1 METSTCGQIAD
12 AVDSNNVNN
21 VNNVNTDFNNLYL
34 LSNASSIRYKEEYNN
49 IINDMISKGG
59 YWFQIYNK
67 QLFINPENVDF
78 PIIILDNIDDNLQ
91 KLKKKYNISVNLKLD
106 NLIKIIQFKNDIT
119 GTQISDEVFNIIYYK
134 FIKINNNMIE
144 DILNN

>member
-1 METSTCGQIAD
+1 
-12 AVDSNNVNN
+12 
-21 VNNVNTDFNNLYL
+21 
-34 LSNASSIRYKEEYNN
+34 
-49 IINDMISKGG
+49 MISKGG

>member
-34 LSNASSIRYKEEYNN
+34 LSNAASIRYIEDYNN

>member
-1 METSTCGQIAD
+1 MI
-12 AVDSNNVNN
+12 NN
-21 VNNVNTDFNNLYL
+21 
-34 LSNASSIRYKEEYNN
+34 
-49 IINDMISKGG
+49 GG
-59 YWFQIYNK
+59 YWFQIYNE
-67 QLFINPENVDF
+67 QLFINPENHNF